1 MKVAATLLLVLLA
14 ASATYAKVE
23 KDVTELEIE
32 VTHKPSKCKVKA
44 KDGDQVDVHYTGTL
58 TSGKK
63 FDSSRDRG
71 QPFQFKLGAGMVIK
85 GWDQGIKGMCVGEKR
100 VLRIPPSLGY
110 GDRGAGGAIPG
121 GATLIFDVELMG
133 IENDDDDYTDPDE
146 EL

>member
-1 MKVAATLLLVLLA
+1 MRFPTVVLLVLLA
-14 ASATYAKVE
+14 ATAACAKVE

-32 VTHKPSKCKVKA
+32 VTHKPSTCKVKA

-58 TSGKK
+58 TNGNK

-100 VLRIPPSLGY
+100 ILRIPPALGY
-110 GDRGAGGAIPG
+110 GDRGAGAAIPG
-121 GATLIFDVELMG
+121 GATLIFDVELMDIDTG
-133 IENDDDDYTDPDE
+133 DDEYADDE